1 METTIR
7 LSGKLADLL
16 GSDAQREG
24 IPLDVLAARRLVE
37 SVLLWRIRTAS
48 PPRNTSSNRG
58 IRYPRCSPRRL
69 AQGTAC
75 QNGGEMVQALQKRLL
90 YFINPDRNRKGIGQ
104 T

>member
-48 PPRNTSSNRG
+48 PLETLPLTEEFVTRDAA
-58 IRYPRCSPRRL
+58 L
-69 AQGTAC
+69 
-75 QNGGEMVQALQKRLL
+75 GG
-90 YFINPDRNRKGIGQ
+90 
-104 T
+104 